1 MFKCKV
7 FKNGALIGFYFEY
20 SVLKWDDIRK
30 FIYYDFLN
38 REKKKNYYQG
48 SMSFVITSD
57 FGKFYNLRN
66 SLGLY
71 PAPCKI
77 IRNNAE

>member
-7 FKNGALIGFYFEY
+7 FKNGALIGFYFKY
-20 SVLKWDDIRK
+20 GVLNLNDIRK

-38 REKKKNYYQG
+38 RQKKNYYQG
-48 SMSFVITSD
+48 SLSFVITSD

-66 SLGLY
+66 SLGVY
-71 PAPCKI
+71 PALTKLYEMDKI
-77 IRNNAE
+77 